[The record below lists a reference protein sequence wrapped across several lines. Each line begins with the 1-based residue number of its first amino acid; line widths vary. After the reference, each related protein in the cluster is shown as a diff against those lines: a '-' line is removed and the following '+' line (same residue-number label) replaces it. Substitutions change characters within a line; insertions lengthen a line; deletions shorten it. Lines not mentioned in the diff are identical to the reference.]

1 MYKIIEFHI
10 TLITSLFIFHIA
22 KSLLSYREG
31 NLISEMRKLNENAY
45 EENVQER
52 NEERKVE
59 EQSCL
64 SFGLLAQTSL
74 MLVKAWFGSYRA
86 DQSSVFTRPRRLLR
100 APPPSLLP
108 LLLAGDWLPCT

>member
-59 EQSCL
+59 EQKQLKKEEAAKKKKDDYYKKNPVSII
-64 SFGLLAQTSL
+64 SL
-74 MLVKAWFGSYRA
+74 HKRVREIEEGTNYKNE
-86 DQSSVFTRPRRLLR
+86 
-100 APPPSLLP
+100 
-108 LLLAGDWLPCT
+108 